1 MLGEAGFMTGLKPDI
16 LEPMVDL
23 IKEVEP
29 GYSGIFAVSEV
40 EAAMRDTRTKKT
52 KTVCT
57 FCGVGCSFEVWT
69 KGRKILKVQPSS
81 DAPVNAIST
90 CVKGKFGWD
99 FVNSKERITKP
110 LIRKMERLLN
120 LHGKKR

>member
-1 MLGEAGFMTGLKPDI
+1 MEKSMLGEAGFMTGLKQDM
-16 LEPMVDL
+16 LDPMISL

-40 EAAMRDTRTKKT
+40 EAAMRSKRTKKT

-69 KGRKILKVQPSS
+69 KDRKILKV
-81 DAPVNAIST
+81 
-90 CVKGKFGWD
+90 
-99 FVNSKERITKP
+99 
-110 LIRKMERLLN
+110 
-120 LHGKKR
+120 

>member
-1 MLGEAGFMTGLKPDI
+1 MLGEAGFMSGIEQDLLD
-16 LEPMVDL
+16 PMIHL

-29 GYSGIFAVSEV
+29 GYSGIFALSEI
-40 EAAMRDTRTKKT
+40 EASMRETRTKKT

-69 KGRKILKVQPSS
+69 KGREILKVQPVS
-81 DAPVNAIST
+81 DAPVNGIST

-99 FVNSKERITKP
+99 FVNSEQRLTKP
-110 LIRKMERLLN
+110 
-120 LHGKKR
+120 